1 MTDDGITL
9 PNQESWNSVAS
20 ILGIKEE
27 EFPSLASVLMPGTA
41 TALSPI
47 LQTIVMCLEDVI
59 SLFDTP
65 VFDLKTLVELLL
77 FC

>member
-1 MTDDGITL
+1 MGEHRHRKFI
-9 PNQESWNSVAS
+9 
-20 ILGIKEE
+20 I
-27 EFPSLASVLMPGTA
+27 F
-41 TALSPI
+41 
-47 LQTIVMCLEDVI
+47 IVMCLEDVI

>member
-41 TALSPI
+41 TALSPM
-47 LQTIVMCLEDVI
+47 LQSITGEYCV
-59 SLFDTP
+59 T
-65 VFDLKTLVELLL
+65 
-77 FC
+77 